1 MQNMLNNIF
10 CRAVINKCLIFIILQ
25 VHFIHLIYTKTSCIL
40 FRRED
45 TLVTHSTYADN
56 FGRYEERKHEFR
68 NVKCGYNLSNG
79 FSDFLFSRFP

>member
-1 MQNMLNNIF
+1 MRNMLNNIF
-10 CRAVINKCLIFIILQ
+10 CRAVINKYLIYIILQ
-25 VHFIHLIYTKTSCIL
+25 VYFIHLIYTKTSCIL

-56 FGRYEERKHEFR
+56 FGRYEERKHQFR